1 MDISVT
7 INGLTAATAA
17 QLIAQLGG
25 LSAQAFDPAQATIQH
40 APAAPPPAAPPPAA
54 PMPAVAAPPPPPAAA
69 APANPML
76 ARVNDQMAA
85 YVKARGATG
94 VADAKRVLAQ
104 VGATRL
110 TDANPEGLAWLA
122 QAFADPNY
130 VAP

>member
-1 MDISVT
+1 MGKFGLLIMD
-7 INGLTAATAA
+7 LTAVEVANLT
-17 QLIAQLGG
+17 AQLGG
-25 LSAQAFDPAQATIQH
+25 LTAHAVDPAQAAI
-40 APAAPPPAAPPPAA
+40 AYPPPAAAPAPA
-54 PMPAVAAPPPPPAAA
+54 PAPRPAAPPPPPATAVPQDPRLAA
-69 APANPML
+69 
-76 ARVNDQMAA
+76 VNDQMAA

-110 TDANPEGLAWLA
+110 SDANPEGLAWLA